1 MGPVGYRKMIRI
13 VAAKEKRE
21 VGVLFVRRMPS
32 VQVRVLAR
40 AEVDP
45 SGRGCRTGRA
55 RLTRVR
61 RCLPDL

>member
-1 MGPVGYRKMIRI
+1 MMIRI

-21 VGVLFVRRMPS
+21 AGVLFVRRMPS

-40 AEVDP
+40 AEADL
-45 SGRGCRTGRA
+45 SGRECRTGRA

-61 RCLPDL
+61 RCLPVL